1 MSVSPF
7 WPFSQTA
14 CNDRFHYPFTY
25 FNQRNPYSFIYLKHG
40 KDTPFGRNLPV
51 WAIIGITPPP
61 PTRNPYVFL
70 QMYLKPEKGNHFR
83 WSLTVQALRASG
95 GPSLIAFNR
104 PYLSDILSDSWL
116 FEPNEEE
123 NERSLLIIRAFSSGL
138 FFFSVHQVPK
148 RLDRV
153 LLMSLNCVQLLQ
165 EFWPT
170 SLWTRLRDS
179 PRGLP
184 LIFEDEFQAKLCQ
197 FVLPGLKD
205 L

>member
-1 MSVSPF
+1 MGHHR
-7 WPFSQTA
+7 
-14 CNDRFHYPFTY
+14 DY
-25 FNQRNPYSFIYLKHG
+25 
-40 KDTPFGRNLPV
+40 
-51 WAIIGITPPP
+51 PPP

-138 FFFSVHQVPK
+138 FFFSVHYVPK
-148 RLDRV
+148 RLDQV